1 MAMTFTTASGHNV
14 SLAIGIGNNVYVT
27 LRAGKID
34 INHSG
39 QRINDATHGPA
50 ILVKHSGST
59 STIRIPA
66 AALAEVD
73 ALFADAADRAA
84 KRAAHV
90 AKVDAIEAEY
100 DASYAR
106 TMRALHTGRA

>member
-1 MAMTFTTASGHNV
+1 MTFTTASGHQV
-14 SLAIGIGNNVYVT
+14 TLTISTGGSVYVA

-50 ILVKHSGST
+50 ILVKHGYST
-59 STIRIPA
+59 SMIRVPA

-73 ALFADAADRAA
+73 AIFAEAAARVAKAAARAA
-84 KRAAHV
+84 II
-90 AKVDAIEAEY
+90 DAEEAEY

-106 TMRALHTGRA
+106 TMRALNTGRA